1 MNSSSPQR
9 RRFLLSA
16 PAAVAGAA
24 SLTALSAQAR
34 NACLVTDGDILGPF
48 YRPGAKSM
56 VKLAEAGVEGERL
69 VLTGTVL
76 RPDCKTPVVG
86 ASIDFWHCDHKGAY
100 DIKTPDEKIAPEN
113 FHFRAMAQT
122 DQNGRFVF
130 ETIVPGRYGIPPGL
144 EGFEAYAGQ
153 TRPAHFHLTVTHPI
167 YLPLTSQIYMKGD
180 PFIAKDPWAKHSR
193 LVMAVKKG
201 SAGSTGA
208 IEIVLGNRPGQRR
221 A

>member
-1 MNSSSPQR
+1 MTTSSPNR
-9 RRFLLSA
+9 RRFLMTA

-24 SLTALSAQAR
+24 TMPAAAKGT
-34 NACLVTDGDILGPF
+34 CLVTDGDILGPF

-56 VKLAEAGVEGERL
+56 VKLADAGVDGERL
-69 VLTGTVL
+69 VLTGIVL

-113 FHFRAMAQT
+113 FRFRAMAQT
-122 DQNGRFVF
+122 DKDGRFVF
-130 ETIVPGRYGIPPGL
+130 ETVVPGRYGIPPGL

-167 YLPLTSQIYMKGD
+167 YLPLTTQIYMKGD

-193 LVMAVKKG
+193 LVMPVKKSG
-201 SAGSTGA
+201 AGSTGLVQ
-208 IEIVLGNRPGQRR
+208 IVLGNRPGQRR

>member
-1 MNSSSPQR
+1 MPSSSPQR
-9 RRFLLSA
+9 RRFLLAA
-16 PAAVAGAA
+16 PAAVAGVV
-24 SLTALSAQAR
+24 ALPAQAR

-48 YRPGAKSM
+48 YRSGAKNM

-86 ASIDFWHCDHKGAY
+86 ATVDFWHCDHKGAY

-113 FHFRAMAQT
+113 FRFRAMAQT

-130 ETIVPGRYGIPPGL
+130 DTVIPGRYGIPPGL

-167 YLPLTSQIYMKGD
+167 YLPLTSQIYLKGD
-180 PFIAKDPWAKHSR
+180 PFIAKDPWARHSR
-193 LVMAVKKG
+193 LVMDVKKG
-201 SAGSTGA
+201 GSGSTGA
-208 IEIVLGNRPGQRR
+208 IDIVLANRPGQRR

>member
-1 MNSSSPQR
+1 MNSISSNR
-9 RRFLLSA
+9 RRFLIAA

-24 SLTALSAQAR
+24 ALPTQAR
-34 NACLVTDGDILGPF
+34 DMCLVTDGDILGPF
-48 YRPGAKSM
+48 YRSGAKAA
-56 VKLAEAGVEGERL
+56 VKLAGAGVEGERL
-69 VLTGTVL
+69 LLTGTVL

-113 FHFRAMAQT
+113 FRFRALAQT
-122 DQNGRFVF
+122 DKDGHFVF

-144 EGFEAYAGQ
+144 EGFEAFAGQ

-180 PFIAKDPWAKHSR
+180 PFIAKDPWAKHSK
-193 LVMAVKKG
+193 LVMTLKKG
-201 SAGSTGA
+201 GAGSTGQV
-208 IEIVLGNRPGQRR
+208 EIVLANRPGQRR

>member
-1 MNSSSPQR
+1 MSSSSPQR
-9 RRFLLSA
+9 RRFLLAA
-16 PAAVAGAA
+16 PAAVAGVAA
-24 SLTALSAQAR
+24 LPAQAR

-48 YRPGAKSM
+48 YRPGAKNM

-113 FHFRAMAQT
+113 FRFRAMAQT

-130 ETIVPGRYGIPPGL
+130 ETVIPGRYGIPPGL

-167 YLPLTSQIYMKGD
+167 YLPLTSQIYLKGD

-193 LVMAVKKG
+193 LVMDVKKG
-201 SAGSTGA
+201 SGGSAGA
-208 IEIVLGNRPGQRR
+208 IDIVLANRPGQRR